1 MPDFPAIRE
10 DDDMERESRS
20 PTGTSACAPSETLP
34 QADRACPLAASCG
47 LPAAITRVAL
57 LLWQRAYCDRAGG
70 FESCARFRMTSGGQ
84 PFAEELLPSGAIAR
98 RA

>member
-10 DDDMERESRS
+10 DDDMERGSRS
-20 PTGTSACAPSETLP
+20 TTGESAGASLESPP
-34 QADRACPLAASCG
+34 QEDRSCPLAASCG
-47 LPAAITRVAL
+47 LPAALTRVAL

-70 FESCARFRMTSGGQ
+70 FETCARFRTASIGQ
-84 PFAEELLPSGAIAR
+84 PVPEELLPSGAVAR